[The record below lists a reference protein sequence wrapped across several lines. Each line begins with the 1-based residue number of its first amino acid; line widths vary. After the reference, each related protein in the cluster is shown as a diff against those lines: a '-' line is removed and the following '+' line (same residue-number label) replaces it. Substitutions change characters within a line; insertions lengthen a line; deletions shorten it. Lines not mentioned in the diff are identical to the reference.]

1 MLSAGGG
8 NATCYSRHWFHLFL
22 LYVLAREYSV
32 RGLVCVC
39 SALGIAEGEAALA
52 LAPAVRT
59 TTVRTVLATC
69 SSILLYLFE
78 FYILDVLSTSDYLC
92 TLANVILSLYHFSRK
107 LPLVVHFDTSTFI
120 FFFIIVH
127 LQLLQSVK
135 SFCYILLI

>member
-69 SSILLYLFE
+69 SSILLG
-78 FYILDVLSTSDYLC
+78 
-92 TLANVILSLYHFSRK
+92 TLVARPRSGDLRV
-107 LPLVVHFDTSTFI
+107 
-120 FFFIIVH
+120 FFFF
-127 LQLLQSVK
+127 L
-135 SFCYILLI
+135 